1 MCKQAFY
8 MAEKKGFEPPHAFTS
23 SGFRN
28 RPLQPLGYFSN
39 AEQLYHRNRLRVEGS
54 ERQAKNLENTL
65 YENIFIK
72 EKILGNIF
80 KIIYKL
86 LTSF

>member
-39 AEQLYHRNRLRVEGS
+39 AEQLYHRNIPGCRFKEVKDKQRI
-54 ERQAKNLENTL
+54 KKIHFMK
-65 YENIFIK
+65 IF
-72 EKILGNIF
+72 
-80 KIIYKL
+80 
-86 LTSF
+86 S

>member
-54 ERQAKNLENTL
+54 ESHTVKSKRYNN
-65 YENIFIK
+65 ENIFM
-72 EKILGNIF
+72 
-80 KIIYKL
+80 
-86 LTSF
+86 

>member
-1 MCKQAFY
+1 

-54 ERQAKNLENTL
+54 ERRAKNLENTL

-72 EKILGNIF
+72 EK
-80 KIIYKL
+80 Y
-86 LTSF
+86 

>member
-1 MCKQAFY
+1 

-39 AEQLYHRNRLRVEGS
+39 AEQLYHRNRLRVTGS
-54 ERQAKNLENTL
+54 ESHIVKSKRYNN
-65 YENIFIK
+65 ENIFM
-72 EKILGNIF
+72 
-80 KIIYKL
+80 
-86 LTSF
+86 

>member
-1 MCKQAFY
+1 

-54 ERQAKNLENTL
+54 EYHIVISE
-65 YENIFIK
+65 
-72 EKILGNIF
+72 G
-80 KIIYKL
+80 
-86 LTSF
+86 

>member
-1 MCKQAFY
+1 

-39 AEQLYHRNRLRVEGS
+39 AEQLYHRNRLSVTGS
-54 ERQAKNLENTL
+54 ESHIVKSKRYKN
-65 YENIFIK
+65 ENIFM
-72 EKILGNIF
+72 
-80 KIIYKL
+80 
-86 LTSF
+86 

>member
-1 MCKQAFY
+1 

-39 AEQLYHRNRLRVEGS
+39 AEQLYHRNWLRVEGS
-54 ERQAKNLENTL
+54 ESHTVKSKRYN
-65 YENIFIK
+65 YENIFM
-72 EKILGNIF
+72 
-80 KIIYKL
+80 
-86 LTSF
+86 